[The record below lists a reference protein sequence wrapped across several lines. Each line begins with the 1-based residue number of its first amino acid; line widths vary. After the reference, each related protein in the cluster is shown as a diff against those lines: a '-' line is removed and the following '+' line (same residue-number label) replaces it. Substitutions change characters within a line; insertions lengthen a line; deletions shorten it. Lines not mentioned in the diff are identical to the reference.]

1 MKGQPTNMAFV
12 LIVIL
17 VGLLGGLAVGIQ
29 APMANVISDRIGI
42 LESTFFVHL
51 SGAIVALIPLLAL
64 KGGNLTKWDSVPWY
78 MLWAGAFGL
87 VLISTINFTIPH
99 IGVAGGL
106 MLVVIGQMI
115 MAVAID
121 HFGWL
126 NAEVRPVTLQRV
138 IGLVL
143 LFAGVWFVVR

>member
-1 MKGQPTNMAFV
+1 MV
-12 LIVIL
+12 VILVVIL
-17 VGLLGGLAVGIQ
+17 VGLLGGLAVGVQ
-29 APMANVISDRIGI
+29 APMANVMSDQIGI

-64 KGGNLTKWDSVPWY
+64 KGGNLTKWNNVPWY
-78 MLWAGAFGL
+78 MLGAGALGL

-99 IGVAGGL
+99 IGIAGGL
-106 MLVVIGQMI
+106 MLVVIGQMV

-126 NAEVRPVTLQRV
+126 NAEIRPITPQRLM
-138 IGLVL
+138 GLVL
-143 LFAGVWFVVR
+143 LFTGVWFVVR